1 MPILDSPPF
10 YKMSVELSIYKL
22 SNAVPYEMRGTFA
35 PPMITGVIIYIY
47 IYIYMYIKYNITYIY
62 IYMLISIITHMLI
75 SIVTHMTHMVDF
87 DVWKSQRPLT
97 DLTLQPVSPS

>member
-47 IYIYMYIKYNITYIY
+47 ICISNIILHIY
-62 IYMLISIITHMLI
+62 IYAYIYNYSYAYIY
-75 SIVTHMTHMVDF
+75 SYSYD
-87 DVWKSQRPLT
+87 SYG
-97 DLTLQPVSPS
+97 